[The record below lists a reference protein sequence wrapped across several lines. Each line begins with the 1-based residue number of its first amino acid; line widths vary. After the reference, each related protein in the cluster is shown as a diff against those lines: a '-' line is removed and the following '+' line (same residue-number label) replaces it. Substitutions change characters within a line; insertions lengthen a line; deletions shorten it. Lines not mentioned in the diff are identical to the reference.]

1 MNANRKSLKIWLT
14 VFGSLLMAVMLIDSL
29 SGAWVYPAQAV
40 SNATQPPDATY
51 YSLIPVVWYH
61 SLQPDRKKTRTPTPT
76 STSTTFPPSTLAP
89 TATSTTL
96 PTFTPTS
103 TTTPTPTSH
112 PLDTPTPTTT
122 PGEGAWEI
130 VFSPNVGSGTYG
142 NQLNA
147 VAVVSANNV
156 WAVGFSPHP
165 SGEPQYLRQ
174 TLVEHWDG
182 SAWSVVPSPNPA
194 GKTWV
199 VLNGVAAVSAND
211 VWAVGHS
218 GDPSSIPLQTLTM
231 HWDGVS
237 WSIIP
242 SPSPGTYNGNVLTA
256 VAAVSAN
263 DVWAVGWYQSGQ
275 YGEEGG
281 ALTMHWDGVEWTV
294 IPNPSPWTLHA
305 VTAIASNDV
314 WAVGE
319 QSLLHWDG
327 TAWSI
332 VDYPLPP
339 GDSYQVFRGVSAV
352 SSNDVWA
359 VGYSQW
365 PYFYGYL
372 YAPLSYH
379 WDGNTWALVPNAGE
393 TNEYFHAVDAVS
405 ANDVWAV
412 GDNGQTQLWNGA
424 SWSRIA
430 APYPGLGG
438 RFNGVAAASATDI
451 WAVGYYIDTSQIL
464 TYIGRY
470 TVP

>member
-1 MNANRKSLKIWLT
+1 MESNRKPLKRSLMILGVLLLT
-14 VFGSLLMAVMLIDSL
+14 GTLIDLL
-29 SGAWVYPAQAV
+29 SGAWAQPVQAV
-40 SNATQPPDATY
+40 SNATQISSGNY
-51 YSLIPVVWYH
+51 INVLPVVWFH
-61 SLQPDRKKTRTPTPT
+61 SEQPSHKKTRTPT
-76 STSTTFPPSTLAP
+76 A
-89 TATSTTL
+89 
-96 PTFTPTS
+96 TPTS
-103 TTTPTPTSH
+103 TTTPTPTSTSSGALT
-112 PLDTPTPTTT
+112 PTPTPTSTATPTSTSSPFDTPTPTLTTT

-147 VAVVSANNV
+147 VAVVSASDV

-165 SGEPQYLRQ
+165 SGNPQYLRQ

-182 SAWSVVPSPNPA
+182 NSWSVVPSPNPV

-199 VLNGVAAVSAND
+199 VLNGVAAVTAND
-211 VWAVGHS
+211 IWAVGHS
-218 GDPSSIPLQTLTM
+218 GDPSSIPLQTLTL

-256 VAAVSAN
+256 GSAVSAN
-263 DVWAVGWYQSGQ
+263 DVWAVGWYKSGQ

-294 IPNPSPWTLHA
+294 IPNPSPWTLYG

-319 QSLLHWDG
+319 QSFLHWDG
-327 TAWSI
+327 TAWS
-332 VDYPLPP
+332 VVEYPLPP
-339 GDSYQVFRGVSAV
+339 GDSYQFFKSVSAV

-372 YAPLSYH
+372 YAPLAYH
-379 WDGNTWALVPNAGE
+379 WDGNTWTWVPNAGE
-393 TNEYFHAVDAVS
+393 TNEYFHAVDAIS

-412 GDNGQTQLWNGA
+412 GDNGQTQHWNGS
-424 SWSRIA
+424 SWSRVA

-438 RFNGVAAASATDI
+438 RFNGIAAASPGDV
-451 WAVGYYIDTSQIL
+451 WAVGYYIDTSEIL
-464 TYIGRY
+464 TWVGRY
-470 TVP
+470 MVP